1 LVDDTYNANPD
12 SVHAAI
18 DVLAELPGPR
28 ALVLGDMGEVGHQG
42 PQLHSEAGRYAQA
55 KGIDQLFTLGELAHV
70 AAGAFQG
77 ARHFDSAQT
86 LIDALLA
93 ELPHLHSVV
102 VKGSRFMRMERV
114 VEAALAGAD
123 KHWERR
129 DGH

>member
-1 LVDDTYNANPD
+1 
-12 SVHAAI
+12 
-18 DVLAELPGPR
+18 
-28 ALVLGDMGEVGHQG
+28 MGEVGHQG
-42 PQLHSEAGRYAQA
+42 PQLHAEAGRYAQA

-102 VKGSRFMRMERV
+102 VKGSRFMGMERV